1 MGTLM
6 RCLKVLAR
14 MRGLA
19 NGVDPRW
26 GVRTVYV
33 CDETGCI
40 LRFEERRLGRLS
52 QA

>member
-1 MGTLM
+1 MGTFM
-6 RCLKVLAR
+6 RWLKMLTR
-14 MRGLA
+14 MRGLV

-26 GVRTVYV
+26 GMRTVYV

-52 QA
+52 RA